1 MNFEAFRKV
10 EQSAFYALL
19 GVIGLFVLIGL
30 GAAHYMEEH
39 GHVVTGMS
47 NQIVWGMPHV
57 FAIFLIVA
65 ASGVLNVA
73 SIGSVFGKTVYKAR
87 APLSGLLALA
97 MLAGGLTV
105 LMLDL
110 GRPDR
115 LIVAMTHFNFKSVF
129 ALNVIL
135 YTGFFAI
142 VAVYIWTM
150 MERRMKVYS
159 KYAGFT
165 AFIWRLALTTA
176 TGSIFGF
183 LVARQAYA
191 SAMLAPMFIIMSF
204 AFGLAVFIIVQHV
217 MYRWNGLTLSDA
229 IRQRVKNLL
238 AIFIGAVFYFTLVY
252 HLTNLYFAKQ
262 AAFERFILLEG
273 GVFTNLFWFGQILL
287 GTVAPLAILFHPAL
301 SKRCGWI
308 VTAAILVIL
317 GGFSQLY
324 VLLIGGQAFPL
335 EIFPGMQASSSFFD
349 GRINSYT
356 PSLPEFLLGFGGIAI
371 AALLT
376 VVAVR
381 VLNFMPKDDAYY
393 VERRRQSLGA
403 SAQTD

>member
-10 EQSAFYALL
+10 EQSAFYAL
-19 GVIGLFVLIGL
+19 VAAIGLMVLVGL

-39 GHVVTGMS
+39 GHVVTGMT

-115 LIVAMTHFNFKSVF
+115 LIVAMTHYNFKSVF
-129 ALNVIL
+129 ALNVFF

-142 VAVYIWTM
+142 VAIYIWTM
-150 MERRMKVYS
+150 MERRMNVYS
-159 KYAGFT
+159 KYAGFA

-217 MYRWNGLTLSDA
+217 MYRWNGRTLDEA
-229 IRQRVKNLL
+229 IKRRLKNLL
-238 AIFIGAVFYFTLVY
+238 AIFVGAVFYFTLVY

-262 AAFERFILLEG
+262 VAFERFILLDG
-273 GVFTNLFWFGQILL
+273 GVYTNLFWFGQILL
-287 GTVAPLAILFHPAL
+287 GTLAPLAILFHPGMG
-301 SKRCGWI
+301 KKCGWI
-308 VTAAILVIL
+308 VTAAMLVIL
-317 GGFSQLY
+317 GGFAQLY

-349 GRINSYT
+349 GRINPYS

-376 VVAVR
+376 VIAVR
-381 VLNFMPKDDAYY
+381 VLHFMPEDDFSQVGKQA
-393 VERRRQSLGA
+393 L
-403 SAQTD
+403 TD